1 MADCNSLNMKST
13 LPSDALVA
21 MLAYVTNI
29 PSGTLHAIM
38 ESYCNAKALEEAT
51 SVDINDFIIREDN
64 NP

>member
-1 MADCNSLNMKST
+1 MADYSSLNPKST

-38 ESYCNAKALEEAT
+38 ESYRNARTLEENVPA
-51 SVDINDFIIREDN
+51 DILKHTERKEN
-64 NP
+64 